1 MAFPST
7 AMDTGTL
14 SRILFIHSNPSSKTI
29 LIPQR
34 PPHEAMVTMLKWLAE
49 IKKKVQGAFTIT
61 EDALSAQII
70 FIKILNHWKI
80 PVSLSIVDAA

>member
-14 SRILFIHSNPSSKTI
+14 SRILFIHSNPSPKKI

-34 PPHEAMVTMLKWLAE
+34 PPHEAMVTMLNWLAE
-49 IKKKVQGAFTIT
+49 IKKKVQGAFTVT
-61 EDALSAQII
+61 EDALSALDYIYQNFEPLEII
-70 FIKILNHWKI
+70 FTL
-80 PVSLSIVDAA
+80 LSFF